1 MFLAASRTVDR
12 LETEIG
18 DPMRDLTGTTLGHYE
33 VQERLGVGGMAEVYR
48 AIQTSLGRE
57 VALKV
62 LTPSLVEDETFL
74 KRFENEARTLAS
86 LDHPNILPIFDF
98 DRTDGVAF
106 LTMPIVR
113 GGSLKDLLDKGRLD
127 VPTTWRYLQ
136 QITDALQHAHDAGIV
151 HRDLKPANVMLHS
164 DGRALL
170 ADFGLARTGG
180 GNLALTTVG
189 FTVGTP
195 GYMAPEQA
203 MGRELDSR
211 ADIYSLAVM
220 VFEML
225 TGEPP
230 YLGTTPMELV
240 VQTISGPIPKATTR
254 NANLPDELDGVLAR
268 GLAKD
273 PKDRPESARA
283 FLALLGKVPVGRTA
297 AVVPAGP
304 SGPPVATL
312 TPPPAA
318 APEAAAPAA
327 ASGSPALTPSPPSME
342 AIKASFSALTFG
354 HMEAAVNAAPPA
366 AAGSAIATLELQGIG
381 RLVARQ
387 RFSLNSHFAN
397 TVHCAREISGAR
409 WPEVASTAQLTEYL
423 VEDPISNEERTTPI
437 ESLSKLNEAFEIVFG
452 ADAPDRIR
460 HWGRLGTDRSLS
472 LRASNT
478 EKQAFKLIPGQQRKL
493 DILLKSFTKSMD
505 DVRGEHLH
513 TYKKIDE
520 NQFWLVHFSN
530 LYALGR
536 RKPDKACHVWTSS
549 FESMLRWAG
558 LANDWLVTEI
568 ECGCVTGT
576 WDCVFAIRS
585 VKR

>member
-1 MFLAASRTVDR
+1 
-12 LETEIG
+12 
-18 DPMRDLTGTTLGHYE
+18 MRDLTGTVLGHYE

-86 LDHPNILPIFDF
+86 LDHPNILPIYDF
-98 DRTDGVAF
+98 DRADGVAF

-113 GGSLKDLLDKGRLD
+113 GGSLKDLLDRGRLD

-203 MGRELDSR
+203 MGRELDRR

-225 TGEPP
+225 TGETP
-230 YLGTTPMELV
+230 YHGTTPMELV
-240 VQTISGPIPKATTR
+240 VQTISGPIPKATER
-254 NANLPDELDGVLAR
+254 NERLPDELDAVLAR

-273 PKDRPESARA
+273 PKERPESAKV
-283 FLALLGKVPVGRTA
+283 FLGMLGRVPIGRTA
-297 AVVPAGP
+297 APAP
-304 SGPPVATL
+304 TASGAPPVATL
-312 TPPPAA
+312 TPPPAPA
-318 APEAAAPAA
+318 APLPPISVPV
-327 ASGSPALTPSPPSME
+327 SGSPPSVE
-342 AIKASFSALTFG
+342 AIGSFVALTFG
-354 HMEAAVNAAPPA
+354 HLEAAINAAPPA
-366 AAGSAIATLELQGIG
+366 AAGSAIATLELQGIS
-381 RLVARQ
+381 RLLAHQ
-387 RFSLNSHFAN
+387 RHSLNSHFAN
-397 TVHCAREISGAR
+397 TVHCAREIAGAR
-409 WPEVASTAQLTEYL
+409 WPEVASTAQLREYL
-423 VEDPISNEERTTPI
+423 AEDPPSNEERTTPI
-437 ESLSKLNEAFEIVFG
+437 ENLSKLNEAFEIVFG

-460 HWGRLGTDRSLS
+460 HWGRMGTERSLE
-472 LRASNT
+472 LRSNNT
-478 EKQAFKLIPGQQRKL
+478 ERQAFKLIPGQQRKL

-505 DVRGEHLH
+505 EVRGEHLH
-513 TYKKIDE
+513 TYKKIDD

-549 FESMLRWAG
+549 LESMLRWAG